1 MNGSNSHIPP
11 QNDLEPEE
19 YRRPSL
25 HIRVERHFWGRVLSG
40 FLVLLPLIIT
50 AWILVFAFNQIDG
63 LFGRLSDALIRI
75 TPLEENVPMVAAFIA
90 GIISV
95 FFGLAVLYFFG
106 MLMTIRIGRMAVDV
120 KVAVLS
126 HIPLVKNIYGV
137 AKQATDSLTTP
148 SGQQVNR
155 VVLVEWPRPGLFALG
170 FTTGHSHPEHSD
182 DAVFVVVYVPTVPNP
197 TSGNLAFVREE
208 EVYATDMTVEEAMK
222 IVFSGGVVLPE
233 SLKLH
238 ETTKFRRLTTPELAH
253 AEELPQSLE
262 ESPRGD
268 REREST
274 NRAG

>member
-11 QNDLEPEE
+11 QNDAEPEE
-19 YRRPSL
+19 HRRTSL
-25 HIRVERHFWGRVLSG
+25 HIRLERHFWGRVLSG

-50 AWILVFAFNQIDG
+50 AWILVFAFHLIDG
-63 LFGRLSDALIRI
+63 LFGRLSQAVVGTTLIDDGFP
-75 TPLEENVPMVAAFIA
+75 TVAAFIA
-90 GIISV
+90 GVISV
-95 FFGLAVLYFFG
+95 LLALAVLYFFG
-106 MLMTIRIGRMAVDV
+106 TLMTLRVGRMAVDV

-126 HIPLVKNIYGV
+126 NIPLVKNIYGV

-170 FTTGHSHPEHSD
+170 FTTGHTHGFHREDP
-182 DAVFVVVYVPTVPNP
+182 VLVVVYIPTVPNP

-233 SLKLH
+233 NMKVH
-238 ETTKFRRLTTPELAH
+238 ETAKFR
-253 AEELPQSLE
+253 SLS
-262 ESPRGD
+262 SP
-268 REREST
+268 S
-274 NRAG
+274 

>member
-1 MNGSNSHIPP
+1 MMNGSTSHIPP
-11 QNDLEPEE
+11 QDDPDPEE
-19 YRRPSL
+19 NRRPSL

-50 AWILVFAFNQIDG
+50 AWILVFAFHQIDG
-63 LFGRLSDALIRI
+63 LFGALSDALVRI

-95 FFGLAVLYFFG
+95 IFGLAVLYFFG
-106 MLMTIRIGRMAVDV
+106 TLMTLRVGRMAVDL

-170 FTTGHSHPEHSD
+170 FTTGHSHPEQPD
-182 DAVFVVVYVPTVPNP
+182 DAVFVVVYIPTVPNP

-208 EVYATDMTVEEAMK
+208 EVYATDLTVEEAMK

-233 SLKLH
+233 SMKLH
-238 ETTKFRRLTTPELAH
+238 ETAKFRRLSQP
-253 AEELPQSLE
+253 
-262 ESPRGD
+262 
-268 REREST
+268 
-274 NRAG
+274 N

>member
-11 QNDLEPEE
+11 QNDAEPEE
-19 YRRPSL
+19 QRRASL
-25 HIRVERHFWGRVLSG
+25 HIRMERHFWGRVLSG

-50 AWILVFAFNQIDG
+50 AWILVFAFHQIDG
-63 LFGRLSDALIRI
+63 LFGRLSQAVIDT
-75 TPLEENVPMVAAFIA
+75 TPIDEGFPTVAAFIA
-90 GIISV
+90 GVISV
-95 FFGLAVLYFFG
+95 LFALAVLYFFG
-106 MLMTIRIGRMAVDV
+106 TLMTLRVGRMAVNI

-126 HIPLVKNIYGV
+126 NIPLVKNIYGV

-170 FTTGHSHPEHSD
+170 FTAGHTHAIHPD
-182 DAVFVVVYVPTVPNP
+182 DAIMVVVYIPTVPNP

-233 SLKLH
+233 NMKMH
-238 ETTKFRRLTTPELAH
+238 ETARFRRLSNP
-253 AEELPQSLE
+253 
-262 ESPRGD
+262 
-268 REREST
+268 
-274 NRAG
+274 N